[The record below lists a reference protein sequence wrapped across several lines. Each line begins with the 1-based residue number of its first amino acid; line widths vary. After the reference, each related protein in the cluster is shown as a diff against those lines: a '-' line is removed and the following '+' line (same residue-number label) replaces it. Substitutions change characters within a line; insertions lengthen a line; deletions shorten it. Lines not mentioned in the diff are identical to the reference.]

1 MTARNV
7 RNATQAKAES
17 FMLRLRSD
25 HAGMSRILR
34 EIDAQQSRLVTQ
46 PKTSRP
52 VLIEAMRYLLQY
64 QHASHHPREDR
75 LFARI
80 RAREPGTHPEI
91 RRLVRQHRVGL
102 RRAEDITD
110 ILVRNGPSQLRGPR
124 GVQLQGLLQKYVRY
138 TRQHMRLEEALFYAR
153 SESVL
158 RAADWRELTASDE
171 RADPMSD
178 LGRLEKRYP
187 RLAARLAQPVHEISG
202 NGVAASSVWRPAQGT
217 LRPSLEQLIETCGGL
232 THDLLDLARA
242 NVHSVRGVRSLPGL
256 WRAARP
262 IHERTWTFARRCI
275 TEPVSWAVD
284 AIGSL
289 RASGSG
295 PPTSTRVR
303 R

>member
-1 MTARNV
+1 VTSRNAKSA
-7 RNATQAKAES
+7 NATQAKAQP
-17 FMLRLRSD
+17 FMLRLRAD

-187 RLAARLAQPVHEISG
+187 RLAARLAQHVHEISG
-202 NGVAASSVWRPAQGT
+202 NGVVTDPVWHPAQGT
-217 LRPSLEQLIETCGGL
+217 LRPSLERLIETWGGL
-232 THDLLDLARA
+232 AHDLLELGLA
-242 NVHSVRGVRSLPGL
+242 NMHSLRGVRSPAGL

-262 IHERTWTFARRCI
+262 IHERNWNFVRRCV
-275 TEPVSWAVD
+275 TRPMSWVVD
-284 AIGSL
+284 TATAL
-289 RASGSG
+289 RIPATPSSR
-295 PPTSTRVR
+295 RVR